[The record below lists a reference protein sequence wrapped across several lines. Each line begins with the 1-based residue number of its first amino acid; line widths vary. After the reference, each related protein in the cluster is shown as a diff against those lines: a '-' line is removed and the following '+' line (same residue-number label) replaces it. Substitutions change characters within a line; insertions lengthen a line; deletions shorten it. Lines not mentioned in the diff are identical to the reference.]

1 MNSPIKTEG
10 IQHNTAFGGRSLLM
24 VIVISLAGFM
34 GTLDVTI
41 VNIALPTMANY
52 FQVSTSMISWVV
64 LIYLLVL
71 CSFTLTFGK
80 CADRSGYKKIFLIG
94 FVVFLTGSFLCGI
107 SGSLIHLLVFR
118 VVQALGAA
126 MLSSVGA
133 AMVAV
138 YLPRQHRAKGLS
150 VITVMSSAGL
160 AAGPVIGG
168 FLTEYLGWNWIF
180 FVNIPVALCAIV
192 FGYLVLPFDQPTTVK
207 EPFDNIG
214 TLLFLVVLSSGLFA
228 LNMGMQLGWNSL
240 PIIGG
245 VLLCGACLVIFVKH
259 ERRCLYPMIN
269 LSLFTSRDFGF
280 ANLASALV
288 MAAYAGIIFLLPF
301 YLEYVKE
308 LSTSMAGLVLLA
320 PSLAMVAGGPVAG
333 ILADKYRARPICIIV
348 TVLFALAFFLFSTY
362 SVATSQ
368 GFILVSLVLMGVA
381 VGMFITANSTLVLG
395 YSPKGEQGVVSGL
408 MMTIRNTGS
417 SVGIALFQVTFA
429 VVAYG
434 MAARETIASTALQT
448 LVVPLIVEGFQMTCL
463 GGSVL
468 LIIALL
474 FSWFARDAPQPDGE

>member
-1 MNSPIKTEG
+1 M
-10 IQHNTAFGGRSLLM
+10 
-24 VIVISLAGFM
+24 IVISLAGFM

-41 VNIALPTMANY
+41 VNIALPTMAKY

-94 FVVFLTGSFLCGI
+94 FIVFLSGSFLCGI
-107 SGSLIHLLVFR
+107 SGSLMHLLAFR

-133 AMVAV
+133 AMVAI
-138 YLPRQHRAKGLS
+138 YLPRQHLAKGLS
-150 VITVMSSAGL
+150 VITVMASAGL

-168 FLTEYLGWNWIF
+168 FLTEYVGWNWIF
-180 FVNIPVALCAIV
+180 FVNVPIALCAIV
-192 FGYLVLPFDQPTTVK
+192 LGYVLVPSDQPVTVK

-240 PIIGG
+240 PILGG
-245 VLLCGACLVIFVKH
+245 ALLCGVGLVLFVRH
-259 ERRCLYPMIN
+259 ERHCPYPMIN

-301 YLEYVKE
+301 YLEYVRE
-308 LSTSMAGLVLLA
+308 LSTAAAGLVLLA
-320 PSLAMVAGGPVAG
+320 PSLAMIAGGPVVG
-333 ILADKYRARPICIIV
+333 ILADKYQARPLCIIV
-348 TVLFALAFFLFSTY
+348 TVLLAFAFFLFSTY
-362 SVATSQ
+362 STATSQ

-395 YSPKGEQGVVSGL
+395 YSPKGEQGMVSGL

-429 VVAYG
+429 AVAYG
-434 MAARETIASTALQT
+434 LAAREMIASTAVHT
-448 LVVPLIVEGFQMTCL
+448 LVVPLIVKGFQVTCL
-463 GGSVL
+463 GGVFIL
-468 LIIALL
+468 FIALL
-474 FSWFARDAPQPDGE
+474 FSWFAHDAPQSDGE